1 MSSSQKRSGG
11 DSIGSG
17 LVTTTIPWGLIKRY
31 RLYKKREVVCALE
44 GCGNIFYIKRKSSNR
59 KYCVNHTGVPTLN
72 LRREVELNAKKRS

>member
-1 MSSSQKRSGG
+1 MGRKTPGG

-17 LVTTTIPWGLIKRY
+17 MATTTIPWGLINRY

-44 GCGNIFYIKRKSSNR
+44 SCSNVFYVKKKSTNR
-59 KYCVNHTGVPTLN
+59 KYCVMHTGVPTVS